1 MRSNKKLLN
10 FYGLKWNPFE
20 INIPSDALVESK
32 KVSNFCWRIE
42 NIVMD
47 GGYGLITGNPGTGK
61 SVSLR
66 ILEHRLS
73 QIPDIHVGQLT
84 RPQSSLADFYRE
96 LAEVFGVD
104 FKSSNQ
110 WGGYKGLRKKWSNHI
125 EANLFRPVLLI
136 DEAQEM
142 QTSVLNELR
151 LLSSIELD
159 SKIIITIVLSGD
171 GRLIDKLKQPSLLP
185 FYSRMRVKMHQ
196 DGLAKEELQEVLSKS
211 MARAG
216 NGSIMNEKLA
226 KVLSEH
232 SSGNIRSL
240 MIMSNNLL
248 LEGFKREINQ
258 LTESLFLEVF
268 NCNPPYKKRRGVTK

>member
-1 MRSNKKLLN
+1 MKNKKLLN

-20 INIPSDALVESK
+20 TNTPNDSLVESK

-42 NIVMD
+42 NLVMD

-61 SVSLR
+61 SGALR
-66 ILEHRLS
+66 ILEYRLS

-84 RPQSSLADFYRE
+84 RPQSRLPDFYRE

-104 FKSSNQ
+104 FKSTNQ
-110 WGGYKGLRKKWSNHI
+110 WGGYKGLRKKWAEHI

-142 QTSVLNELR
+142 PSIVLNEIR
-151 LLSSIELD
+151 LLSSIKLD
-159 SKIIITIVLSGD
+159 SKIIITIILSGD
-171 GRLIDKLKQPSLLP
+171 NRLLEKLKTPMLSP
-185 FYSRMRVKMHQ
+185 FYNRMRVKMHQ
-196 DGLAKEELQEVLSKS
+196 DSMSKEELQEVLTKAT
-211 MARAG
+211 ARAG
-216 NGSIMNEKLA
+216 NSSLMDDNLI

-240 MIMSNNLL
+240 MIMSNDLL
-248 LEGFKREINQ
+248 LEGFKRELNK
-258 LTESLFLEVF
+258 LTDSLFLEVF
-268 NCNPPYKKRRGVTK
+268 NPVQKRRKRR

>member
-1 MRSNKKLLN
+1 MKNKKLLN

-20 INIPSDALVESK
+20 NSSPSDSLVESK

-42 NIVMD
+42 NLVMD

-84 RPQSSLADFYRE
+84 RPQSGLPDFYRE

-104 FKSSNQ
+104 FKSTNQ
-110 WGGYKGLRKKWSNHI
+110 GGGYKGLRKKWSDHI

-136 DEAQEM
+136 DEAQEVP
-142 QTSVLNELR
+142 SLVLNELR
-151 LLSSIELD
+151 LLSSIKLD
-159 SKIIITIVLSGD
+159 SKIIITVILSGD
-171 GRLIDKLKQPSLLP
+171 NRLLDKLRTPDLAP

-196 DGLAKEELQEVLSKS
+196 DSLSKEELQEILSKTT
-211 MARAG
+211 ARAG
-216 NGSIMNEKLA
+216 NGSIMDESLIKI
-226 KVLSEH
+226 LSEH

-240 MIMSNNLL
+240 MIMSNDLL
-248 LEGFKREINQ
+248 LEGFKRELNK
-258 LTESLFLEVF
+258 LTDSLFLEVY
-268 NCNPPYKKRRGVTK
+268 NPTVTRKRRK

>member
-1 MRSNKKLLN
+1 MKNKKLLN

-20 INIPSDALVESK
+20 NSTPSDSLVESK

-42 NIVMD
+42 NLVMD

-84 RPQSSLADFYRE
+84 RPQSGLPDFYRE

-104 FKSSNQ
+104 FKSTNQ
-110 WGGYKGLRKKWSNHI
+110 WGGYKGLRKKWSEHI

-136 DEAQEM
+136 DEAQEVP
-142 QTSVLNELR
+142 SLVLNELR
-151 LLSSIELD
+151 LLSSIKLD
-159 SKIIITIVLSGD
+159 SKIIITVILSGD
-171 GRLIDKLKQPSLLP
+171 NRLLDKLRTPDLAP

-196 DGLAKEELQEVLSKS
+196 DNLSKEELQEILSKAT
-211 MARAG
+211 ARAG
-216 NGSIMNEKLA
+216 NGSIMDESLIKI
-226 KVLSEH
+226 LSEH

-240 MIMSNNLL
+240 MIMSNDLL
-248 LEGFKREINQ
+248 LEGFKRELNK
-258 LTESLFLEVF
+258 LTDSLFLEVY
-268 NCNPPYKKRRGVTK
+268 NPTVTRKRRK